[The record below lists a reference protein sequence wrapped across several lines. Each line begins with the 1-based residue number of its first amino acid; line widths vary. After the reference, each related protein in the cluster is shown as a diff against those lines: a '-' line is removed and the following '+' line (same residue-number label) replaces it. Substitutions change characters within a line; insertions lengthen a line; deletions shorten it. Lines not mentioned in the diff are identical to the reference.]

1 MAIYHCS
8 TKMISRGTGRSAVAA
23 AAYRAGEKL
32 INNRT
37 GLTHDFTRKN
47 GVVHSEIISNFNI
60 EIDRNQLWNLAEQ
73 CENRKDSRTAR
84 EWVIALPD
92 ELNADQRKQLAK
104 DFAISL
110 ANRYGVIAD
119 LAIHEPSKGG
129 NDKNHHA
136 HIMLTT
142 RKAEL
147 DPENNLILTAK
158 TNIEL
163 SNKKRKSLGLGTSQ
177 NEIKE
182 IRKAW
187 AELANSALAAA
198 EQEQR
203 IDHLSYKDRGLNY
216 ESTQHEGPAVTKLR
230 KLNIDT
236 DVSLKNDAIKQRNA
250 ERLELEQ
257 IINRLNQE
265 IIIEEHS
272 LNKLKDQLE
281 HQSNLIDQLELLKEQ
296 YFDFMRFHNH
306 RLSKQNENLNSV
318 EDRFKQSQ
326 KWLRKNKTSEH
337 EMNEYRK
344 DTGFKLFDLPDF
356 YLSENKYNEMRKT
369 EITKFEN
376 DIAVTANNTNI
387 PELVFELRN
396 IIKKLEE
403 NGEHIKAYEVE
414 QPTIFKKLK
423 NLMGFKEPERSIL
436 SDLDNYDE
444 YVSPIIKDHYNA
456 QAEKHKEYV
465 AKRDAEEKQKRE
477 KQKRKDELERQ
488 KIENDL
494 KLKLELEQYEN
505 RPRPQPTYQVAEPE
519 KKPKPKDDSLDFGM

>member
-1 MAIYHCS
+1 MQWSLKGALTTQISSESSTSGIASLNTQKMLRNFFKGKNKMAIYHCS

-182 IRKAW
+182 I
-187 AELANSALAAA
+187 E
-198 EQEQR
+198 
-203 IDHLSYKDRGLNY
+203 
-216 ESTQHEGPAVTKLR
+216 KLG
-230 KLNIDT
+230 
-236 DVSLKNDAIKQRNA
+236 
-250 ERLELEQ
+250 
-257 IINRLNQE
+257 
-265 IIIEEHS
+265 
-272 LNKLKDQLE
+272 
-281 HQSNLIDQLELLKEQ
+281 
-296 YFDFMRFHNH
+296 
-306 RLSKQNENLNSV
+306 QN
-318 EDRFKQSQ
+318 
-326 KWLRKNKTSEH
+326 
-337 EMNEYRK
+337 
-344 DTGFKLFDLPDF
+344 
-356 YLSENKYNEMRKT
+356 
-369 EITKFEN
+369 
-376 DIAVTANNTNI
+376 
-387 PELVFELRN
+387 
-396 IIKKLEE
+396 
-403 NGEHIKAYEVE
+403 
-414 QPTIFKKLK
+414 
-423 NLMGFKEPERSIL
+423 
-436 SDLDNYDE
+436 
-444 YVSPIIKDHYNA
+444 
-456 QAEKHKEYV
+456 
-465 AKRDAEEKQKRE
+465 
-477 KQKRKDELERQ
+477 
-488 KIENDL
+488 
-494 KLKLELEQYEN
+494 
-505 RPRPQPTYQVAEPE
+505 
-519 KKPKPKDDSLDFGM
+519 